1 VSEVVLEFV
10 EGSEEASAGLGHAHR
25 LGHVPLMDDHGGSAA
40 AEVVERA
47 GGVHPG
53 RRHDQASRSGGT
65 TSVKVATIL

>member
-1 VSEVVLEFV
+1 MVLEFV
-10 EGSEEASAGLGHAHR
+10 ERSEEASAGLGHAHR

-47 GGVHPG
+47 VVCIPVA
-53 RRHDQASRSGGT
+53 DSTQASRSGGT